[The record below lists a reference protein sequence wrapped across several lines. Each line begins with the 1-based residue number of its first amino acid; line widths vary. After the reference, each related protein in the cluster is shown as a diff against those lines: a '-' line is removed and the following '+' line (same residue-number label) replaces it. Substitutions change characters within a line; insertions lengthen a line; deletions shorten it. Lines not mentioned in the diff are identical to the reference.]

1 MKIFYDKPMLKIMLQ
16 FISRD
21 EFVPFI
27 TEMGSVHSLQKLLS
41 FQKLLTGNKVN

>member
-1 MKIFYDKPMLKIMLQ
+1 MKIFYDKRMLKIMLQ

-27 TEMGSVHSLQKLLS
+27 TEIIIITEVINRK
-41 FQKLLTGNKVN
+41 